1 MKNDLHRAVK
11 TTSLFSRAGLND
23 IHLEFTPGGNVKVSA
38 TNSQT
43 GEQRVDLDG
52 DITGKENEITVNS
65 KYLLDGIGNMETDDV
80 LLQMI
85 DGVSPCLLRPKG
97 SGDVS
102 SLADYLYI
110 VMPIRQ

>member
-1 MKNDLHRAVK
+1 MKIVLHYRYLCLK
-11 TTSLFSRAGLND
+11 T
-23 IHLEFTPGGNVKVSA
+23 IW
-38 TNSQT
+38 
-43 GEQRVDLDG
+43 
-52 DITGKENEITVNS
+52 
-65 KYLLDGIGNMETDDV
+65 DDV